1 MRFENSYTVRSAT
14 ADDRQN
20 LANLIHFE
28 THVQRHLEWRS
39 ALDWLGYFPYKIL
52 EKNGNL
58 VAAMAC
64 PPDPPQIGWI
74 RLFVASSNISLENA
88 WKKLWPS
95 IESETKSAAIADR
108 IVSIPLYYWFRN
120 LLEMSDFIPIE
131 NVVVLAWSTGTILPG
146 TREPLLTPLRRMMAE
161 DLEMVET
168 VDHTS
173 FTPVWQTS
181 RFTLEAAFKQ
191 SAVATVAESGN
202 QIVGYQISTATTR
215 GGHLARLAVHP
226 QFQGQGIGYAL
237 VRDALLKF
245 TQRGAQTI
253 TVNTQKGNLAS
264 LAIYQKAGFLA
275 TGEDYPVF
283 QYMIK

>member
-1 MRFENSYTVRSAT
+1 MRFENSYLVRTAT
-14 ADDRQN
+14 ANDRQN

-39 ALDWLGYFPYKIL
+39 ALDWLGYFPYQIL
-52 EKNGNL
+52 EQNGKL

-74 RLFVASSNISLENA
+74 RLFAVSSNVSLEKA
-88 WKKLWPS
+88 WKTLWSS
-95 IESETKSAAIADR
+95 IESEIVNTAIADR

-120 LLEMSDFIPIE
+120 LLEHSNFNLIE
-131 NVVVLAWSTGTILPG
+131 NVIVLAWSSGTILPPE
-146 TREPLLTPLRRMMAE
+146 RLSSSVKLCRMKSE
-161 DLEMVET
+161 DLEKIET
-168 VDHTS
+168 VDWAS
-173 FTPVWQTS
+173 FSPVWQIS
-181 RFTLEAAFKQ
+181 RFTLEGAFTQ
-191 SAVATVAESGN
+191 AAVATVAQADD
-202 QIVGYQISTATTR
+202 QIVGYLIGTATTR

-226 QFQGQGIGYAL
+226 EFQGQGIGYAL

-253 TVNTQKGNLAS
+253 TVNTQKGNLGS
-264 LAIYQKAGFLA
+264 MAIYQKAGFLA